1 MRKEQLFQFI
11 EVVDCG
17 SINKAAEKLY
27 ISQPNL
33 SRSIH
38 ALEEDMGKALIIRNN
53 RGVTLTPTGKML
65 YYYARSI
72 LNQFQVLERLKELDA
87 EQIYSQLSISVDS
100 LFLKDDMI
108 LNFYKRISSAE
119 TEIKFLETTA
129 EEVLQNVIDM
139 KSEIG
144 ITILNNYQLSI
155 FKKMAEV
162 KDIEVQIL
170 GSGPLYVH
178 ISENNPLAHKEI
190 VNIKEFFEY
199 PRIHLPYDFFS
210 NLNLSLSIDAL
221 PYQSSKE
228 VL

>member
-108 LNFYKRISSAE
+108 LNLRKSHMVSEYVDIQKILLYLQ
-119 TEIKFLETTA
+119 FL
-129 EEVLQNVIDM
+129 
-139 KSEIG
+139 
-144 ITILNNYQLSI
+144 Y
-155 FKKMAEV
+155 
-162 KDIEVQIL
+162 VQ
-170 GSGPLYVH
+170 GDYFHLYVH
-178 ISENNPLAHKEI
+178 IKDHFLI
-190 VNIKEFFEY
+190 F
-199 PRIHLPYDFFS
+199 
-210 NLNLSLSIDAL
+210 
-221 PYQSSKE
+221 
-228 VL
+228 VLQYL

>member
-108 LNFYKRISSAE
+108 LNFYNNRHYQVDSGQSFHHRIMAVCLYPAFLKYGCRFHLGNILYRYQIFQASSPR
-119 TEIKFLETTA
+119 
-129 EEVLQNVIDM
+129 
-139 KSEIG
+139 
-144 ITILNNYQLSI
+144 
-155 FKKMAEV
+155 
-162 KDIEVQIL
+162 KDL
-170 GSGPLYVH
+170 
-178 ISENNPLAHKEI
+178 
-190 VNIKEFFEY
+190 
-199 PRIHLPYDFFS
+199 
-210 NLNLSLSIDAL
+210 
-221 PYQSSKE
+221 
-228 VL
+228 